1 MRFIITSDWEL
12 TTSRLPKAREIL
24 EELGVQIPADTIII
38 HDGDAFREYNEETI
52 NFVRQFFYGREAWYI
67 VGNHDR
73 GVNLDRLSALFNTPS
88 DKPVY
93 SEPKIR
99 PLGSGRFAAFL
110 PAPNRA
116 AFGATRGAEGKRA
129 RDAALSQALEAALI
143 SLETQIGPENLGRA
157 VLFAHAA
164 TDGEE
169 LGLGQLASGLT
180 WTIPGA
186 RLQRW
191 GRVFLGHV
199 HKPGQIAENVWSVG
213 GIANWTFADKAEQF
227 RALTLDTETF
237 EVGEIPLK
245 RVLVPIEMDMNCIG
259 ITERLSDSFSW
270 TISALDGIDKAIIP
284 ALKDR
289 GVDLGTDT
297 VSLKIRARLP
307 QNEMAL
313 VPSAD
318 ELRDAINALVERP
331 LIQNCIITREV
342 TGLHK
347 ARLTSEQSAREMT
360 LEQMLELYIE
370 TTKATD

>member
-1 MRFIITSDWEL
+1 MKLVITSDWEL
-12 TTSRLPKAREIL
+12 TTARLPVAREIL
-24 EELGVQIPADTIII
+24 MDLCMRVDEGSRLVFC
-38 HDGDAFREYNEETI
+38 GDMFREFNAATVEFACGALSLMGHKPMLLI
-52 NFVRQFFYGREAWYI
+52 
-67 VGNHDR
+67 GNHDR
-73 GVNLDRLSALFNTPS
+73 EVGADRLSAVFHRDMHTFDVPRVFH
-88 DKPVY
+88 PVGL
-93 SEPKIR
+93 PV
-99 PLGSGRFAAFL
+99 LAFL
-110 PAPNRA
+110 PAPDRA
-116 AFGATRGAEGKRA
+116 AFGVARGAEGKRA
-129 RDAALSQALEAALI
+129 RDAALSQALESALI

-245 RVLVPIEMDMNCIG
+245 RVLVPIEMELTDPSSNHPSYVTMWAMSMMEERG
-259 ITERLSDSFSW
+259 IKL
-270 TISALDGIDKAIIP
+270 A
-284 ALKDR
+284 
-289 GVDLGTDT
+289 TDT